1 MFSLFIRML
10 KEIHSINNSYSRKL
24 GTDMFIAAVPPL
36 TGALIKLWF
45 GHRVSLHDIRLQKRR
60 T

>member
-1 MFSLFIRML
+1 
-10 KEIHSINNSYSRKL
+10 
-24 GTDMFIAAVPPL
+24 MFIAAVPPL
-36 TGALIKLWF
+36 TGALTKLWF